1 MLQTMRNH
9 SQGLIA
15 KIIVFFIIVVFALWG
30 VESIVSLSS
39 GEQPLVDVDGI
50 EIYEG
55 ELKNATQR
63 QKDNLKQRFGNSFNE
78 NMFSQKMLRDAAL
91 EQLINQKVS
100 QKLAENLG
108 LVADEVTIDKT
119 ILSIPAFQK
128 DGKFDAE
135 QFRYLLG
142 AQNMTPMSFRAAL
155 AQDIKVAQ
163 VNQLL
168 AINDFSTEAQA
179 DIWIK
184 LLNEQ
189 RDIQYKLIDSNSF
202 KQKVSISDEQ
212 INDYYK
218 ANEKSFM
225 SAAKIRI
232 NYVQVE
238 LDKIAS
244 QQSVSDDELASAY
257 AEYKQQRIQEA
268 QRASHHIL
276 IEINTKVNEAQAL
289 KKAQELR
296 QQLKEGADFA
306 QLAQQ
311 HSDDPGSKQAGGNLG
326 FASAGSY
333 APEFEQALNSLKVGE
348 ISAPIKT
355 EFGYHIIRLDE
366 IKQPDIKSFASQK
379 ERLSAELKKG
389 KAELVYSEK
398 IQELTNASFS
408 AGNIDEV
415 AQSMGLKV
423 QESDFF
429 TLHQGLGI
437 ASHAKVR
444 TQAFSDKVLLDHEL
458 SAVIELKKRV
468 LVLAVKQHQD
478 AKLKP
483 LADVKNSIIQALT
496 QQLAQDMAQAQ
507 AEKLVTENVSTKG
520 WKSTTLSY
528 KDNPSI
534 DNSIKIKAFQT
545 KLNQLTQVKTEQG
558 YALFKVTQTH
568 QPAVTDKEKAQQ
580 TNIVQQQRLQEL
592 LISLQNW
599 AKNTM
604 SIKRRPQS

>member
-63 QKDNLKQRFGNSFNE
+63 QKDNLKQRLGNSFNE

-429 TLHQGLGI
+429 TLHQGQGI

-520 WKSTTLSY
+520 WKSATLSY